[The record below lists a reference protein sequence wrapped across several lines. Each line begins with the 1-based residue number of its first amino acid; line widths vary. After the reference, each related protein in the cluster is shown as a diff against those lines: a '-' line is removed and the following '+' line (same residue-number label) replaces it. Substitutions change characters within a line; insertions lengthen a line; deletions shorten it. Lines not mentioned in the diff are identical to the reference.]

1 MIVSN
6 MIILWYNKNKK
17 EYRKLMEE
25 KYLKSLELDKILNM
39 LSEETSCE
47 DAKRLAVDLKPSS
60 NVQVVNDRLIETN
73 DANMLSTRFGC
84 PSFGKLK
91 NIADSLT
98 RASAGGLLTMRELL
112 ILGENLRVFRSLKE
126 WESRCEQV
134 KTSLT
139 EKFNLIFPNKYL
151 EERIF
156 KSIISDE
163 EMADEASPE
172 LSNIRRKIRA
182 AASRV
187 REQLDKLI
195 RSNSYRNY
203 LQDAVVTMRDS
214 RFVVPVKVEH
224 RNEVPGL
231 VHDTSSSGSTLFIE
245 PIAVVEAN
253 NDIRMLKSKER
264 DEIERIL
271 FELSAKISNFAE
283 TINLSYEMCVQL
295 NFIFAKSNLAYKM
308 KAVTPKINQDGKIN
322 LKKARHPLISKK
334 DVVPIDITLGIDF
347 DTLVI
352 TGPNTGGKT
361 VSLKTVGLLSLM
373 TMCGLMI
380 PVSDGSEISIF
391 ENILADIGDEQ
402 SIEQSLSTFSSHM
415 INIVNILNLASPK
428 SLILL
433 DELGAGTDPVEGA
446 ALATAILERLKEK
459 GAKIISTTHYA
470 ELKSY
475 AILSSRVEN
484 ACCEFDVSTLRP
496 TYKLL
501 IGLPGRSNAFTISS
515 RLGIS
520 NDIILKAKKLL
531 HEKDHTFE
539 EVVRVLE
546 EKRNIVE
553 KRQLEVEQL
562 KSEIESL
569 KRDLLDQKTSFE
581 NNKQKLLSEAKKE
594 TEKIVSRTKAQATEL
609 MDQISR
615 IKKDGPKL
623 EDKTNIKQNLQNLIE
638 TADPVTKKNNRDY
651 ILPRKLKIGDD
662 VLVVDINQKG
672 EVLENQLDSKNILVQ
687 IGIIKTRVSIKNL
700 RLINE
705 NVPKKKLPGSQSRK
719 ISSRATS
726 KVTCEL
732 DLRGQTALEAIIEL
746 DRFIDTSVLNG
757 VNQITVIHGKGTGT
771 LRKEIHKHLKSHPSV
786 KSFRLGV
793 FGEGETGV
801 TIIEIK

>member
-1 MIVSN
+1 
-6 MIILWYNKNKK
+6 
-17 EYRKLMEE
+17 MEE

-47 DAKRLAVDLKPSS
+47 DAKILALNLRPSS
-60 NVQVVNDRLIETN
+60 DMKIVNDRLLETN
-73 DANMLSTRFGC
+73 DANVLSIRFGC
-84 PSFGKLK
+84 PSFGTLK
-91 NIADSLT
+91 NIDDSLT
-98 RASAGGLLTMRELL
+98 RASAGGLLTMHELL
-112 ILGENLRVFRSLKE
+112 IIGENLRVFRSLKE
-126 WESRCEQV
+126 WETRCEQT

-139 EKFNLIFPNKYL
+139 EKFNLISPNKYL
-151 EERIF
+151 EDRIF

-172 LSNIRRKIRA
+172 LSNIRRKIRSV
-182 AASRV
+182 ASRA
-187 REQLDKLI
+187 REQLENLI
-195 RSNSYRNY
+195 RSNSYRSY
-203 LQDAVVTMRDS
+203 LQEAIITIRDS
-214 RFVVPVKVEH
+214 RFVVPVKAEH

-231 VHDTSSSGSTLFIE
+231 VHDTSASGSTLFIE

-253 NDIRMLKSKER
+253 NDIRVLKSKER

-271 FELSAKISNFAE
+271 FEISSETSNFAE
-283 TINLSYEMCVQL
+283 SIKLSYETCAEL
-295 NFIFAKSNLAYKM
+295 NFIFAKSNLACKM
-308 KAVTPKINQDGKIN
+308 KAVIPKINQDGKIN

-334 DVVPIDITLGIDF
+334 DVVPIDITLGLDF

-380 PVSDGSEISIF
+380 PANEGSEVSIF

-415 INIVNILNLASPK
+415 INIVNILNLVSPK
-428 SLILL
+428 SLVLL
-433 DELGAGTDPVEGA
+433 DELGAGTDPIEGA

-475 AILSSRVEN
+475 AILSLRVEN

-520 NDIILKAKKLL
+520 NDIILKAKELL

-546 EKRNIVE
+546 EKRSVVE
-553 KRQLEVEQL
+553 KRQLEIEKL

-569 KRDLLDQKTSFE
+569 KRDLLNQKTSFE
-581 NNKQKLLSEAKKE
+581 NHRQKLLSEAKIQA
-594 TEKIVSRTKAQATEL
+594 EKIVSRTKAQAMDL

-623 EDKTNIKQNLQNLIE
+623 DDKANLKKNLQNLIE
-638 TADPVTKKNNRDY
+638 TADPIDKQNNRDY
-651 ILPRKLKIGDD
+651 SLPRKLKKGDN

-672 EVLENQLDSKNILVQ
+672 EVLEDQIDSKNILVQ
-687 IGIIKTRVSIKNL
+687 IGIIKTRVLVENL
-700 RLINE
+700 RLINADGH
-705 NVPKKKLPGSQSRK
+705 KKNLSSGGQSRK
-719 ISSRATS
+719 ISSRATA
-726 KVTCEL
+726 KVSCEL
-732 DLRGQTALEAIIEL
+732 DLRGQNSLDAIIEL
-746 DRFIDTSVLNG
+746 DRFIDSSVLNG

-771 LRKEIHKHLKSHPSV
+771 LRKEIHKHLKNHPSV

-793 FGEGETGV
+793 FGEGEAGV